1 MAASLPAHDG
11 MSVTPPL
18 IDCHAHVWGP
28 AMPFVS
34 TAWTRPSYAY
44 TVDDW
49 LTDLDA
55 HGVRYGV
62 IAAASLFGTYNDY
75 TIRAVRR
82 HDRLRGTAIVDPAID
97 LYTLEAMRADGIAGV
112 RFQWFML
119 NPLPDLDSDD
129 YRRLLTRLRDLG
141 MHIHLNIEGAR
152 LAEVTGRL
160 AATGVRLLI
169 DHFGWHDPA
178 QGLAAQSYDAM
189 LRLLEKGNVW
199 VKATAG
205 FRHPDQKLPNWDLQA
220 DYVRDLLT
228 RFGPEK
234 LLWGSDAPFVGHEE
248 AASYATAIDM
258 WRTCIPDAA
267 RAAIG
272 ENGYRFY
279 FGD

>member
-1 MAASLPAHDG
+1 MAASSQDHDG

-18 IDCHAHVWGP
+18 IDCHAHVWGA

-34 TAWTRPSYAY
+34 TAWTRPGYAY
-44 TVDDW
+44 TVEDW

-75 TIRAVRR
+75 TIRALRR
-82 HDRLRGTAIVDPAID
+82 HERLRGTAIVDPAID
-97 LYTLEAMRADGIAGV
+97 LYTLEAMRADGITGI
-112 RFQWFML
+112 RLQWFML
-119 NPLPDLDSDD
+119 APLPDLESDD
-129 YRRLLTRLRDLG
+129 YRRLVTRLRDLG

-152 LAEVTGRL
+152 LADVAGRL
-160 AATGVRLLI
+160 AATGVRLVI

-178 QGLAAQSYDAM
+178 QGLAAPSYDAM
-189 LRLLEKGNVW
+189 LRLLEKDDVW
-199 VKATAG
+199 VKVTAG
-205 FRHPDQKLPNWDLQA
+205 FRHPDQKLPSWDLQA
-220 DYVRDLLT
+220 DYVDDLLM

-234 LLWGSDAPFVGHEE
+234 LLWGSDAPFVGHED

-258 WRTCIPDAA
+258 WRACIPDAA
-267 RAAIG
+267 RTAIG